1 MLALATDK
9 ENNFT
14 KPRLG
19 AQLSLGSQAFNF
31 GWQPYVLMG
40 INLDINLFDNKRH
53 SFRKDAAKAR
63 MEAQQ
68 AQYSH
73 TQDLIICR
81 LQTQRPTCL
90 PPLIRHKIC
99 SACISRPTILQDSYT
114 RYKEGNASY
123 LELVDAQ
130 TQLTQ
135 TQIQYQ
141 LSRYN
146 AWIKW
151 SEWVYALAI
160 INIP

>member
-1 MLALATDK
+1 
-9 ENNFT
+9 N
-14 KPRLG
+14 
-19 AQLSLGSQAFNF
+19 
-31 GWQPYVLMG
+31 
-40 INLDINLFDNKRH
+40 
-53 SFRKDAAKAR
+53 AAKAS
-63 MEAQQ
+63 MEAKH

-73 TQDLIICR
+73 TQDLIH
-81 LQTQRPTCL
+81 LQVTNAETNLLTAIDQAQKFAPRV
-90 PPLIRHKIC
+90 
-99 SACISRPTILQDSYT
+99 SAAQQFYKDSYT